1 MTSFDPKNSI
11 ILVESGRY
19 LLISAVTVEN
29 IPFGGKYC
37 IGRYIG
43 NGSYYGIFRPGISV
57 SVYRQKTSIGRTLD
71 LLVPQTTM
79 HKL

>member
-19 LLISAVTVEN
+19 LLISAVTVKN

-57 SVYRQKTSIGRTLD
+57 SVYRQKTSIGRTLGE
-71 LLVPQTTM
+71 PA
-79 HKL
+79 